1 MAIINYYY
9 YSVRR
14 LGVMRHARKR
24 RQGGGGGDAYEIRLI
39 RLDRTSRSL
48 LLACRCDD
56 NLHCPGAH
64 IIIYFLVGRVRW
76 VGTGCV
82 CVRPGSINNYIRKS
96 RRASDATQ
104 TGRRPRIHRLPRGKG
119 SRATT
124 DGLMI
129 SRAHVPPTTRLR
141 RAVQKIK

>member
-1 MAIINYYY
+1 
-9 YSVRR
+9 
-14 LGVMRHARKR
+14 MRHARKR
-24 RQGGGGGDAYEIRLI
+24 RPGDGGGGGDAYEIRLI

-48 LLACRCDD
+48 LPACRCDD
-56 NLHCPGAH
+56 NLHCPSAH
-64 IIIYFLVGRVRW
+64 IIIYLIGW

-104 TGRRPRIHRLPRGKG
+104 TGRRPRIPRLPRRGK

-129 SRAHVPPTTRLR
+129 SRAHALLTTRLR
-141 RAVQKIK
+141 CAIQKIIIIKKKKVSSAFFMFF